1 MHHLICNIIH
11 PHIHVFQ
18 AGWSP
23 VRNLLK
29 GGMQVRSS
37 DKYTRLFR
45 KSGDYDTA
53 VRDFNAAH
61 PTSVSKFTLS
71 NGVSMI

>member
-1 MHHLICNIIH
+1 MNHLICNIIH
-11 PHIHVFQ
+11 AHIRVFQ

-29 GGMQVRSS
+29 GANQVASS
-37 DKYTRLFR
+37 DKYTRRFR

-61 PTSVSKFTLS
+61 PTSVSKFTMS